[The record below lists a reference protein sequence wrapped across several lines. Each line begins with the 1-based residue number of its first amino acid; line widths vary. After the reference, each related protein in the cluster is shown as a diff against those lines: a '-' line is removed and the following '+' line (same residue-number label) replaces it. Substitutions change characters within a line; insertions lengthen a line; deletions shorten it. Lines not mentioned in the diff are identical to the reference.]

1 MVLLVVHV
9 DVLSDQ
15 LLQVLPHLCHR
26 IECCILLLCALRVF
40 RAVIGIEFHIL
51 QYVDQGAIR
60 IVCGLECLGLGC
72 TRRKFLEL
80 QGALGILSL
89 GVCTIAFMIEHH
101 STQNGLVLHRARGTL
116 CLVLG
121 VLAVVKE
128 VDFFRHHRSASRQ
141 SVRPLD
147 LVVGGGLFLRELQ
160 GREVGHS
167 VRGNAG
173 CEFALLLESSSA
185 FLGGDSGLTLECE
198 AVGFHEVLGLGAGL
212 VMFVDTDP

>member
-1 MVLLVVHV
+1 M
-9 DVLSDQ
+9 
-15 LLQVLPHLCHR
+15 
-26 IECCILLLCALRVF
+26 
-40 RAVIGIEFHIL
+40 
-51 QYVDQGAIR
+51 
-60 IVCGLECLGLGC
+60 
-72 TRRKFLEL
+72 
-80 QGALGILSL
+80 
-89 GVCTIAFMIEHH
+89 
-101 STQNGLVLHRARGTL
+101 QNGHVLHRARGTL

-128 VDFFRHHRSASRQ
+128 VDFFGHHRSASRQ
-141 SVRPLD
+141 SVGPFDR
-147 LVVGGGLFLRELQ
+147 VVGGGLFLRELQ

-173 CEFALLLESSSA
+173 CEFAPLLESSSA